1 MDHRIAQRVE
11 KLAESATLKMA
22 QIAAQL
28 KAEGKDVISLG
39 IGEPD
44 FNTPD
49 HIKNAAIAAINNN
62 ITHYPPVSG
71 FMDLRKAIAEKY
83 IRDYGLDYSC
93 SQVVVS
99 SGAKQSISNVLL
111 VLLEAGDEIIVPA
124 PYWVSY
130 PDMIKL
136 TDATMVEIKTSVET
150 EFKITPEQLEN
161 AITPKTR
168 MLLLNSPSNP
178 SGSIY
183 SAEDL
188 EAFAVVL
195 RKYPDIY
202 ILSDDIYEYIN
213 YKYPFATIAQCKGL
227 FDRSIIVNGVS
238 KGYAMTGWR
247 IGYMLAP
254 AKIAKACDK
263 LQGHL
268 TSGACSIS
276 QMAALEALKS
286 DTSTVIKMVE
296 QFRKRRDLVASKL
309 NDIPGIKFQIPDG
322 AFYFFI
328 DISNFIGK
336 SYQNYTIDGG
346 DVMAEFM
353 LEHGSVSLVS
363 GSAFGVNEC
372 IRISYAASE
381 VLLLK
386 ACERIK
392 NALLL
397 LK

>member
-71 FMDLRKAIAEKY
+71 FMDLRKAISEKY

-136 TDATMVEIKTSVET
+136 TDATMVEIKTSVDT

>member
-1 MDHRIAQRVE
+1 MDHRIARRVE

-28 KAEGKDVISLG
+28 KAEGKDIISLG

-62 ITHYPPVSG
+62 CTHYPPVSG
-71 FMDLRKAIAEKY
+71 FPDLRNAIVQKY
-83 IRDYGLDYSC
+83 LKDYGLEYTS

-111 VLLEAGDEIIVPA
+111 VLLEEGDEIIVPA

-136 TDATMVEIKTSVET
+136 TDATMVSIKTTVENG
-150 EFKITPEQLEN
+150 FKITAQQLEA

-183 SAEDL
+183 TKEDL
-188 EAFAVVL
+188 ESFAVVL
-195 RKYPDIY
+195 RKFPDIY
-202 ILSDDIYEYIN
+202 VLSDDIYEYIN
-213 YKYPFATIAQCKGL
+213 YICTPVTIAQFAEMKE
-227 FDRSIIVNGVS
+227 RSIIVNGVS

-247 IGYMLAP
+247 IGYMIAP
-254 AKIAKACDK
+254 PKIAKACDK

-268 TSGACSIS
+268 TSAASSIS
-276 QMAALEALKS
+276 QMASLEAIKS
-286 DTSTVIKMVE
+286 DNTAVVKMVE
-296 QFRKRRDLVASKL
+296 QFKKRRDLVAEKL
-309 NDIPGIKFQIPDG
+309 ALIPGIKFQIPDG

-328 DISNFIGK
+328 DISEYIGK

-346 DVMAEFM
+346 DVMSEFM
-353 LEHGSVSLVS
+353 LEHGAVSLVS
-363 GSAFGVNEC
+363 GSAFGTNEC

-386 ACERIK
+386 ACERMK
-392 NALLL
+392 NTLALL
-397 LK
+397 K

>member
-1 MDHRIAQRVE
+1 MDHRIARRVE

-49 HIKNAAIAAINNN
+49 HIKTAAIAAINNN

-71 FMDLRKAIAEKY
+71 FPELRNAIAEKY
-83 IRDYGLDYSC
+83 KRDYGLEYTSA
-93 SQVVVS
+93 QVVVS

-111 VLLEAGDEIIVPA
+111 VLLEAGDEIIVPT

-136 TDATMVEIKTSVET
+136 TDATMVEIKTTVENH
-150 EFKITPEQLEN
+150 FKITPQQLES

-183 SAEDL
+183 SREDL
-188 EAFAVVL
+188 EAFAAVL
-195 RKYPDIY
+195 RKYPEIY

-213 YKYPFATIAQCKGL
+213 YRYPAATIAQCEGMYE
-227 FDRSIIVNGVS
+227 RSVIVNGVS

-254 AKIAKACDK
+254 VKIAKACDK

-268 TSGACSIS
+268 TSAAGSIS
-276 QMAALEALKS
+276 QMAALEAIKS
-286 DTSTVIKMVE
+286 DNSSVLKMLE
-296 QFRKRRDLVASKL
+296 QFRKRRDLVAEKL
-309 NDIPGIKFQIPDG
+309 SAIPHIKFQIPDG

-328 DISNFIGK
+328 DISNYFGK
-336 SYQNYTIDGG
+336 KYQNYTISNADI
-346 DVMAEFM
+346 MSEFM
-353 LEHGSVSLVS
+353 LEHGGVSLVS
-363 GSAFGVNEC
+363 GAAFGSEEC

-386 ACERIK
+386 ACERMK
-392 NALLL
+392 NALALL
-397 LK
+397 Q